1 MKKLLSGL
9 ILLTLAGILLIGC
22 GGGGG
27 NNVSD
32 TVEVNETISVPD
44 ETISVPI
51 NIQDA
56 PNLGSLQVELLYD
69 SNLLTATAV
78 KSDTMASN
86 AMIESNLGSKGR
98 VIIGVV
104 DAAGING
111 QGPLVDVTFKVIGK
125 SGSCPIT
132 LQKITA
138 HEAAN
143 LTDIQ
148 FKTTDGSVT
157 LGNKAVV
164 SPVVSFIR

>member
-1 MKKLLSGL
+1 MTKLFSGL

-22 GGGGG
+22 GGGGSS
-27 NNVSD
+27 NVSD
-32 TVEVNETISVPD
+32 TGKGN

-69 SNLLTATAV
+69 SNLLTATSV
-78 KSDTMASN
+78 KADTMASN
-86 AMIESNLGSKGR
+86 AMIESNLVSKGR

-111 QGPLVDVTFKVIGK
+111 QGALVNVTFKVNGT

-157 LGNKAVV
+157 LKNEVV
-164 SPVVSFIR
+164 APVISFIR